1 MRSHTLCRKETVLVR
16 FVLTYDAR
24 VREGSYRQAQ
34 RAAYERLPFI
44 RRPCLGCIRLPTSRL
59 AQGHLSRWFVVH

>member
-34 RAAYERLPFI
+34 RAAYERLPLI
-44 RRPCLGCIRLPTSRL
+44 RSPCFGYIRLPTS
-59 AQGHLSRWFVVH
+59 

>member
-16 FVLTYDAR
+16 FVLTYDAG

-34 RAAYERLPFI
+34 RAAYERLPLI
-44 RRPCLGCIRLPTSRL
+44 RSPCFGYIRLPTS
-59 AQGHLSRWFVVH
+59 